1 MRHMF
6 SAWAVC
12 LAAAAP
18 MAQAATYYVDAVAGS
33 DSNSGLSATSAWRSL
48 DKVAQESS
56 NRKVRKS
63 GFAAGDQILFRRG
76 QTFQSSGYPI
86 IRVAGTATAPVV
98 LDAWGIGEA
107 PKFDNTGPNVYD
119 LVMKVDGNYALLR
132 NLAFIKSDASNVTE
146 FGAYMAGRG
155 HRITACDFSGV
166 GIGVKL
172 EGSGHRVDSSAFHDL
187 TMVVNDTVNR
197 DNDYGAIGVLV
208 SGASDINVDHNRFD
222 RLRAAS
228 PDYGVDGSALEI
240 FNAASR
246 VRFFNNIVQ
255 EVAALTEIGGSVPT
269 DVVTDIVYHHN
280 LVINANSI
288 GYFHNNAGNTTF
300 GVVVNNVRFEHNTFS
315 KTSDAYNTFLLGFGV
330 PPAANEFFLR
340 NNIIEHRNSSGLFYN
355 SGQLV
360 HQANLYWLTNAN
372 FGDAGFAFTAT
383 ELSANPLFRNPAGGD
398 YRLSVGSMAVDRG
411 QELGYTVDLDELG
424 MPVGNGPDLGAY
436 ELR

>member
-1 MRHMF
+1 MRHTLPALAF
-6 SAWAVC
+6 C
-12 LAAAAP
+12 LLAAAP
-18 MAQAATYYVDAVAGS
+18 MAQAATYYVDAIAGS
-33 DSNSGLSATSAWRSL
+33 DNNSGLSTTSAWRTL
-48 DKVAQESS
+48 DKVAQESN

-76 QTFQSSGYPI
+76 QAYQSSSYPI

-98 LDAWGIGEA
+98 LDAWGDGDA
-107 PKFDNTGPNVYD
+107 PRFDNTGPNVYD
-119 LVMKVDGNYALLR
+119 VVMKVDGKYALLR
-132 NLAFIKSDASNVTE
+132 NLSFVKSDAANVTE
-146 FGAYMAGRG
+146 FGAYMAGTG

-172 EGSGHRVDSSAFHDL
+172 EGAAHRVDHSAFHDL
-187 TMVVNDTVNR
+187 TMVVSDTANR

-208 SGASDINVDHNRFD
+208 SGASDINVDHNRFE

-240 FNAASR
+240 FNAATR
-246 VRFFNNIVQ
+246 VNFFNNVVQ

-269 DVVTDIVYHHN
+269 DVVSDIVYHHN
-280 LVINANSI
+280 LVLNANSI

-300 GVVVNNVRFEHNTFS
+300 GVVVRNVRFEHNTFS

-330 PPAANEFFLR
+330 SPAANEFFLR

-360 HQANLYWLTNAN
+360 HQSNLYWLTNAN

-383 ELSANPLFRNPAGGD
+383 ELAANPLFRNPAGGD
-398 YRLSVGSMAVDRG
+398 YRLSVGSMAIDRG
-411 QELGYTVDLDELG
+411 QALGYAADLDDLA